1 MFPSCRIFHQFSELS
16 KSSSITSADGRQ
28 DEGEGDDGCVS
39 LSGSDRLLNWRVCVA
54 DT

>member
-28 DEGEGDDGCVS
+28 DEGGEGDDGCVT
-39 LSGSDRLLNWRVCVA
+39 LWLLNWRVCVA